1 MEKEH
6 EQGSSE
12 VVTSRRRVLTSIGW
26 TVATGV
32 CNGFVDKQH
41 QDISSLP
48 DSITQPMDG
57 HSVQSGKQRLAYVT
71 LPGLSM
77 ASLLA
82 NLPYLM
88 YGSRSAKPVIFIDIH
103 DYNRLQ
109 AIALKETDSPWNQ
122 SLAMA
127 YGHLFRRGVIQLI
140 DYSNFYMRHTQR
152 KVIKQNQETLK
163 EVPNDVQQRA
173 AIGAAQGRINYQRG
187 EYQETFR
194 ENLGEDLDVF
204 IGGRKTEKSRRKRL
218 KRGCGDPLE
227 WNTQILDQYAA
238 ALEVRCA
245 ADEIFDHLDVKYVIG
260 EGESEI
266 VGKDGL
272 VTTASHIPEQS
283 RIEELPPR
291 DLRHTRKAF
300 ETIGQLATEISGV
313 QHNDWVLLSP
323 TLAIP
328 QYDDLFNISM
338 IQNEIESGLNK
349 ERLTE
354 EVTNVVDLLE
364 RQPSD
369 DPEMTYAAEYLAES
383 DIMPF
388 ASSPTQRQAITKIGN
403 YATTLTRFSNELR
416 PMVRDGD
423 ISHVAGLIGATL
435 VSDPSP
441 HDDLDKIYQQG
452 VELINR
458 LDPPSINETQLTAIR
473 RRKQGWDETLDWYE
487 KTNRTR

>member
-1 MEKEH
+1 MEKESKH
-6 EQGSSE
+6 GASKS
-12 VVTSRRRVLTSIGW
+12 VTRRHILTSIGW
-26 TVATGV
+26 SVATGV
-32 CNGFVDKQH
+32 YNSFVGAQY
-41 QDISSLP
+41 QDISSSP
-48 DSITQPMDG
+48 DSITQSMEKCP
-57 HSVQSGKQRLAYVT
+57 VQSRSQQLAYVT

-88 YGSRSAKPVIFIDIH
+88 YGSSRMSPVIFVDIH

-109 AIALKETDSPWNQ
+109 AIALKERDSPWNQ

-127 YGHLFRRGVIQLI
+127 YGHLLRRGVIQLI
-140 DYSNFYMRHTQR
+140 DYSNFYMRYTQR
-152 KVIKQNQETLK
+152 KVIKQNQEILE
-163 EVPNDVQQRA
+163 EVSNDVQQRA

-204 IGGRKTEKSRRKRL
+204 IGGRKTEKSRRKKL
-218 KRGCGDPLE
+218 KQGCGDSLE
-227 WNTQILDQYAA
+227 WNKRILDQYAA

-260 EGESEI
+260 EGESGI
-266 VGKDGL
+266 ISKDGL
-272 VTTASHIPEQS
+272 VATASHIPEQS
-283 RIEELPPR
+283 HIEELPPR
-291 DLRHTRKAF
+291 ELKHTREAF
-300 ETIGQLATEISGV
+300 ETIGQLATEISGA

-323 TLAIP
+323 TLAVP

-349 ERLTE
+349 ERLIE
-354 EVTNVVDLLE
+354 EVTDVINLLE
-364 RQPSD
+364 KQPNS

-388 ASSPTQRQAITKIGN
+388 APSPAQRQTITKIGN
-403 YATTLTRFSNELR
+403 YATTLTQFSNELR
-416 PMVRDGD
+416 PLVKDGHV
-423 ISHVAGLIGATL
+423 SHVAGLIGATL

-441 HDDLDKIYQQG
+441 HNDLNQIYQQG
-452 VELINR
+452 EELINR
-458 LDPPSINETQLTAIR
+458 LDPPSINETQLTTIR

-487 KTNRTR
+487 KTDRNR